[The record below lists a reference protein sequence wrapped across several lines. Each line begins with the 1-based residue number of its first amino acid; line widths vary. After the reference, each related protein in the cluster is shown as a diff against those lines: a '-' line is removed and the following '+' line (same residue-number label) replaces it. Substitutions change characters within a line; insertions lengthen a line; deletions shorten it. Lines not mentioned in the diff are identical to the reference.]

1 MSADSNFDNA
11 NSEDVTST
19 QRFAD
24 DLIEDPKDGL
34 DAEELAAVAALPAG
48 SALLI
53 VKRGPS
59 DGSRFLLDQNVTSIG
74 RHPNADI
81 FLDDVTVSRRHA
93 EFHRDGAVFE
103 VKDLGSLNGTY
114 FDGQRIDAARLVDG
128 CEVQIGKF
136 RLTFYASRADLGQV
150 N

>member
-1 MSADSNFDNA
+1 MSNQSDQNPSD
-11 NSEDVTST
+11 DVTST

-59 DGSRFLLDQNVTSIG
+59 DGSRFLLDVDVTTAG
-74 RHPNADI
+74 RHPNAEI
-81 FLDDVTVSRRHA
+81 FLDDVTVSRKHA
-93 EFHRDGAVFE
+93 EFRRVDGGFV
-103 VKDLGSLNGTY
+103 VNDLGSLNGTY
-114 FDGQRIDAARLVDG
+114 LNGSRADSAKLNDGD
-128 CEVQIGKF
+128 EVQVGKF
-136 RLTFYASRADLGQV
+136 RLTFYAASTGRA
-150 N
+150 

>member
-1 MSADSNFDNA
+1 MSADSGFNNA

-59 DGSRFLLDQNVTSIG
+59 DGSRFLLDVDLTTAG
-74 RHPNADI
+74 RHPNAEI
-81 FLDDVTVSRRHA
+81 FLDDVTVSRKHA
-93 EFHRDGAVFE
+93 EFKRDAGGFTVT
-103 VKDLGSLNGTY
+103 DLASLNGTY
-114 FDGQRIDAARLVDG
+114 LNGSRVDSARLTDG
-128 CEVQIGKF
+128 DEVQVGKYK
-136 RLTFYASRADLGQV
+136 LTFYAASAGRA
-150 N
+150 

>member
-1 MSADSNFDNA
+1 MSNQSDQNPSD
-11 NSEDVTST
+11 DVTST

-59 DGSRFLLDQNVTSIG
+59 DGSRFLLDVDVTTAG
-74 RHPNADI
+74 RHPNAEI
-81 FLDDVTVSRRHA
+81 FLDDVTVSRKHA
-93 EFHRDGAVFE
+93 EFRRVDGGFVLT
-103 VKDLGSLNGTY
+103 DLGSLNGTY
-114 FDGQRIDAARLVDG
+114 LNGSRADSAKLNDGD
-128 CEVQIGKF
+128 EVQVGKF
-136 RLTFYASRADLGQV
+136 RLTFYAASTGRA
-150 N
+150 